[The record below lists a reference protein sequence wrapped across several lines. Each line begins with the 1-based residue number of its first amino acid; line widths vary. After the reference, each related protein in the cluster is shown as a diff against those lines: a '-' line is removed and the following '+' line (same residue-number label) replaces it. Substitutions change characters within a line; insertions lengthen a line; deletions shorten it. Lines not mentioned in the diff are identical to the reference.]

1 MKGERDVKKYLV
13 LYKSSVSAVEQMAK
27 APPEQAKAGMDL
39 WMSWS
44 KKAGSAIVDLGA
56 PLGNP
61 MKVAGGSSN
70 KSDSN
75 VTGFSILQADSSK
88 AIVDLMK
95 DHPHFKAPGASIE
108 VLEFLPMPGMPQK

>member
-1 MKGERDVKKYLV
+1 MKKYLV
-13 LYKSSVSAVEQMAK
+13 LYKSSVSAIEQMAK
-27 APPEQAKAGMDL
+27 ASPEQAKAGMDL

-61 MKVAGGSSN
+61 IKVAGGSSS

-88 AIVDLMK
+88 AILDLLK

-108 VLEFLPMPGMPQK
+108 VLEFLPMPGMPQKQAS

>member
-1 MKGERDVKKYLV
+1 MKKYLV
-13 LYKSSVSAVEQMAK
+13 LYKSSVSAVEQIAK
-27 APPEQAKAGMDL
+27 ASPEQAKAGMDV

-44 KKAGSAIVDLGA
+44 KKAGKAIVDLGA

-61 MKVAGGSSN
+61 VKVAGGSSSP
-70 KSDSN
+70 SDGN

-88 AIVDLMK
+88 AIGDLLK

-108 VLEFLPMPGMPQK
+108 VLEFLQMPGMPQK